1 MELNWKDKTIVV
13 VDDTKLNFVLLK
25 TMLRKTE
32 ANVVW
37 LENGQE
43 VIDYVQKS
51 NEVDLIL
58 MDIRM
63 PVIDG
68 VEASKIIKHIA
79 PHIPIVIQTAS
90 VMGEAYEDIKNSGCD
105 DTIFKPIDSTK
116 LINIIQKQ
124 LEKKQTND
132 KTRKSWTTI

>member
-1 MELNWKDKTIVV
+1 MELNWKDKTILI

-25 TMLRKTE
+25 TILRKTG
-32 ANVVW
+32 ANIIW

-43 VIDYVQKS
+43 VIDFVKNSQ
-51 NEVDLIL
+51 NVDLIL

-68 VEASKIIKHIA
+68 IEASRIIKEIA
-79 PHIPIVIQTAS
+79 PQIPIIIQTAS

-105 DTIFKPIDSTK
+105 DTIFKPIDSVK
-116 LINIIQKQ
+116 LMDSIKKQ
-124 LEKKQTND
+124 LEKYSNK
-132 KTRKSWTTI
+132 

>member
-1 MELNWKDKTIVV
+1 MEINWKDKTIVV

-25 TMLRKTE
+25 TMLRKTQ

-43 VIDYVQKS
+43 VIDYVKNS
-51 NEVDLIL
+51 NHADLIL

-63 PVIDG
+63 PIIDG
-68 VEASKIIKHIA
+68 IEASRIIKGIA
-79 PHIPIVIQTAS
+79 PKIPIIIQTAS

-105 DTIFKPIDSTK
+105 DTIFKPIDGTI
-116 LINIIQKQ
+116 LINSIQKQ
-124 LEKKQTND
+124 LDKKLN
-132 KTRKSWTTI
+132 